1 MRGEVLEANEVD
13 LYVAANANSHKQTIV
28 VLLADQMFPPPND
41 WLGSSWQSIADEPR
55 ARRLFYLPSVQVEHA
70 ELAVIQE
77 DQREEIGEDD
87 LKVRELEVFLE

>member
-13 LYVAANANSHKQTIV
+13 LYVAANANSHKQTVV
-28 VLLADQMFPPPND
+28 VLLADQMLPPPYHR
-41 WLGSSWQSIADEPR
+41 LTTSRQSIADEPR

-70 ELAVIQE
+70 ELAVVQK